1 MKKRTD
7 AELFRELRIISIIFG
22 IAMIIVAVVT
32 IFMESLGDYWYRMVF
47 FPIGFLLIS
56 FSSQKYLQE
65 HPKIRAYLI
74 GILIALSL
82 LGVVAFFMFTN
93 Y

>member
-32 IFMESLGDYWYRMVF
+32 IFMESLGDYLYRMVLF
-47 FPIGFLLIS
+47 VMGWLLIS

-65 HPKIRAYLI
+65 HQKVRVVIMWVLV
-74 GILIALSL
+74 ALML
-82 LGVVAFFMFTN
+82 LGVLAFFMFMN
-93 Y
+93 S

>member
-32 IFMESLGDYWYRMVF
+32 IFMESLGDYWYRLVLF
-47 FPIGFLLIS
+47 FMGWLLIS

-65 HPKIRAYLI
+65 YPKVRVVIMW
-74 GILIALSL
+74 ILVALTL
-82 LGVVAFFMFTN
+82 LAVLAFFMFMN
-93 Y
+93 S